1 MAGVF
6 VDTFGVPATVVT
18 GGLVFSIATLLS
30 TFATELYQLYITRGV
45 IGACGSGILFA
56 SPIHGLAITFG
67 EKISF
72 AAGFTYMGAG
82 VGAIVF
88 GYAGKAI
95 VAVGDWQWY
104 YRMVSFVALLA
115 IPSAFALFIKP
126 AISIE
131 DVDGKGT
138 EMTDSR
144 GCSRAMDK
152 LRNGFICLYESLKRG
167 KALYRD
173 INFLLIGACYFFF
186 ALGYFFP
193 FIASVS
199 VLLNIQVIRLRSAC
213 YLRSLIFMCFQL
225 GRQSTIIELWK
236 SMLKGVGSTYN
247 Y

>member
-6 VDTFGVPATVVT
+6 VDTFGVPTTVVA

-30 TFATELYQLYITRGV
+30 TFATELYQVYITRGV

-72 AAGFTYMGAG
+72 AAGLMFMGGG

-126 AISIE
+126 AINIQ
-131 DVDGKGT
+131 DVDGEGT
-138 EMTDSR
+138 EETNRR
-144 GCSRAMDK
+144 GCNRAMGK
-152 LRNGFICLYESLKRG
+152 LRNGFRGLYESLKRG

-173 INFLLIGACYFFF
+173 INFLLIGACYIFFS
-186 ALGYFFP
+186 LGYFFP

-199 VLLNIQVIRLRSAC
+199 VLLNIQVIRWCSAC
-213 YLRSLIFMCFQL
+213 YLRSLILCASNLADNLQ
-225 GRQSTIIELWK
+225 
-236 SMLKGVGSTYN
+236 
-247 Y
+247 